1 MPKRDRTIR
10 TERLLLRGKQ
20 EQDVPYMLKLFQDEE
35 VRRYLGGYP
44 PREEQAVRRMVRH
57 RRSTEWVSA
66 LAESDEYIGECMLLK
81 VVEGRIGEIGYY
93 FRREF
98 WGQGY
103 ASEAVTAVMD
113 YCAGTLGLKRLW
125 ANIDDRNDRSR
136 QLLQRL
142 GFRQA
147 ALLPESD
154 FGGRVADVA
163 VFTREL

>member
-1 MPKRDRTIR
+1 MPKRDRIIR
-10 TERLLLRGKQ
+10 TERLILRRKL
-20 EQDVPYMLKLFQDEE
+20 EKDVPYMLRLFQDEE

-44 PREEQAVRRMVRH
+44 PREEPAMRRMVR
-57 RRSTEWVSA
+57 RSRSTEWAAA
-66 LAESDEYIGECMLLK
+66 LPGSDEYIGECMLLK
-81 VVEGRIGEIGYY
+81 VVDGRIGEIGYY

-103 ASEAVTAVMD
+103 ASEAVAAVIR
-113 YCAGTLGLKRLW
+113 YCGETLGLERLW
-125 ANIDDRNDRSR
+125 ANIDDRNARSR
-136 QLLQRL
+136 KLLQRL

-163 VFTREL
+163 VFTRKL